1 MLSNE
6 STRYIANIFI
16 GDIDDFYSYKSGS
29 NLVDF
34 FNDFFGYSDEY
45 KGGFPSRWTFV
56 YDKIIDFIN
65 QNKIDAFLNIIIGKS
80 FIMSDVGVNEVEA
93 IELGVN
99 ILSNINHHI
108 KKDGYYIIKN
118 NGKFN
123 LIKEDD
129 DLEFIKNGGFAKVYR
144 QKSSGRI
151 IKKLKEELVI
161 DNGIKSR
168 FKREFSITK
177 SLSDIPGIIKVYD
190 FFEDNYSYSME
201 EAEITLYDYTINN
214 NLSYEKQ
221 KKFILQILFIIRQVH
236 ERGIIH
242 RDISPTNIMITKGNI
257 KISDFGLGKDL
268 NMIQSNQT
276 LHTNAVG
283 QYYYCAPE
291 QFMFLKDGDKKS
303 DVYSLGRVINFILCG
318 SPNMS
323 NHYLRAVTEKAI
335 SQSPS
340 DRHKDAY
347 ELLKAVE
354 KSIKYNEDDQKIQTV
369 RKKIESGVIDEDVE
383 NYIYELDGVKLCN
396 ELLKT
401 NKFMLILLSFIEGN
415 DNRASHVLELISD
428 NYRDVCGRVFEDYDT
443 FASISYNILSD
454 NFPFAIKERSAIIL
468 NHVAYVVNR
477 FSAQHMVDELIES
490 GIEPLIE
497 EILK

>member
-6 STRYIANIFI
+6 STRYIADIFI
-16 GDIDDFYSYKSGS
+16 GDIEDLYSYKSGS
-29 NLVDF
+29 NLVAF

-45 KGGFPSRWTFV
+45 KGGFPSRWAFV

-65 QNKIDAFLNIIIGKS
+65 QNKIDGFFNMIIGKS
-80 FIMSDVGVNEVEA
+80 FIMRDVGVNEVEA
-93 IELGVN
+93 IQVGVK
-99 ILSNINHHI
+99 ILFNINRQI
-108 KKDGYYIIKN
+108 KRDGYYIIKS
-118 NGKFN
+118 NGQFN
-123 LIKEDD
+123 LIKEDE

-161 DNGIKSR
+161 DNAIKSR
-168 FKREFSITK
+168 FKREFIITK
-177 SLSDIPGIIKVYD
+177 ALSDIPGIIKVYD

-201 EAEITLYDYTINN
+201 EAEITLYDYIVNN
-214 NLSYEKQ
+214 NLSSEKQ
-221 KKFILQILFIIRQVH
+221 KECILQILFIMKQVH
-236 ERGIIH
+236 DRDIIH
-242 RDISPTNIMITKGNI
+242 RDISPTNIMIIKGII

-268 NMIQSNQT
+268 NMIHSNQT
-276 LHTNAVG
+276 ILTNAVG

-291 QFMFLKDGDKKS
+291 QFMLLRDGDKRS

-318 SPNMS
+318 NPNVS
-323 NHYLRAVTEKAI
+323 THYLRAVTEKAI
-335 SQSPS
+335 SQNPS
-340 DRHKDAY
+340 YRHNNAY

-354 KSIKYNEDDQKIQTV
+354 KSIKYNEDDQKIQIV
-369 RKKIESGVIDEDVE
+369 RGKIERGVIDEDVE

-396 ELLKT
+396 ELLRTK
-401 NKFMLILLSFIEGN
+401 KFKVMILSFIKDN

-443 FASISYNILSD
+443 FASLAYDILDD
-454 NFPFAIKERSAIIL
+454 NFPFVIKERSASIL
-468 NHVAYVVNR
+468 NHVAYGVNR
-477 FSAQHMVDELIES
+477 FSAQHMVDGLIES